1 MIDTAISLPTLI
13 SPGPLNI
20 GGVVIDPPLALA
32 PMSGFTDY
40 PFRLL
45 CRQLGGCGLVAT
57 GLLSSPALAHN
68 PAETFRKFDFFAS
81 ERPIAAQLFGGA
93 PATVAAAARV
103 VVEHGATLVDIN
115 MGCAV
120 PKVAKRGA
128 GAALLKDPDLAAQ
141 IVAAAVA
148 AVNVPVTAKIRS
160 GWDGSCINAVA
171 LARRLEDAGA
181 AAITV
186 HARTAAQKYMGCADW
201 TIIRQVKEA
210 VRIPVIGN
218 GDVASP
224 ADALRL
230 LAETGCD
237 GIMIGRAAL
246 GEPGLFRR
254 VAHALQTGQ
263 ELSPPTPAERAAV
276 ALEHARLTARCAPP
290 GRERQTIITLRKQ
303 LVYYCV
309 GFPEAADLRRRVVGV
324 ESLAEIEAIF
334 APLLTPP

>member
-1 MIDTAISLPTLI
+1 MIDTATSLPTSVL
-13 SPGPLNI
+13 SGPLNI
-20 GGVVIDPPLALA
+20 GGVIVDPPLALA

-57 GLLSSPALAHN
+57 GLLSSPALARN
-68 PAETFRKFDFFAS
+68 PAETFRKFDFFPS
-81 ERPIAAQLFGGA
+81 ERPIAAQVFGGD
-93 PATVAAAARV
+93 PATVAAAARA

-128 GAALLKDPDLAAQ
+128 GASLLKDPDLAAR
-141 IVAAAVA
+141 IVAAAA
-148 AVNVPVTAKIRS
+148 RAVSVPVTVKMRS
-160 GWDGSCINAVA
+160 GWDGGCINAVA
-171 LARRLEDAGA
+171 LARRLEEAGA

-201 TIIRQVKEA
+201 TIIRQVKET

-237 GIMIGRAAL
+237 GVMIGRAAL
-246 GEPGLFRR
+246 SEPGLFRR
-254 VAHALQTGQ
+254 VAHALQTGR
-263 ELSPPTPAERAAV
+263 ELPPPTPAERAAV
-276 ALEHARLTARCAPP
+276 ALEHVRLAARFAPE

-303 LVYYCV
+303 LVYYCT
-309 GFPEAADLRRRVVGV
+309 GFPDAADLRRRVVGV
-324 ESLAEIEAIF
+324 ESLAEIAAVF
-334 APLLTPP
+334 APLLASS